1 MISHQ
6 RDPMSAGSSRDGF
19 IIIAVLWMLIAL
31 ATLASIYSVYIANT
45 AMALS
50 VSDDA
55 LQAELLVNASLEL
68 TSYRFSSAKDAQNP
82 GGPGG
87 PGAPGVPGRPKVNVP
102 SRGGFSFRAGAAS
115 VGVTFVSEAARIDLN
130 EAPMPMLA
138 GLFAAFGV
146 KSEDAVEY
154 ANRIIGWRD
163 PPKEGAAKE
172 GAAKEGAAKEGAA
185 KEGAAFD
192 EEGLYRSAGLKYPP
206 RGGPFPHVDELRLV
220 YGLPPALID
229 RILPFVTVYSGLA
242 KVNVLDAAPEVIA
255 ALPGMTPGVLNAFL
269 DKRESGPVD
278 EQSLPRLLGP
288 SQEGATLDPS
298 AAYRVQV
305 RIAFDNGRQVY
316 TEAVILTGTT
326 EAPYHVLY
334 WRDDAGN
341 GPGQLR
347 AGVGLR

>member
-6 RDPMSAGSSRDGF
+6 RDPMVAGSSRDGF

-45 AMALS
+45 AMALA
-50 VSDDA
+50 VSDDS
-55 LQAELLVNASLEL
+55 LQAELLVTTSLEL
-68 TSYRFSSAKDAQNP
+68 TAYRFSSTKDAQNP
-82 GGPGG
+82 QGPGG
-87 PGAPGVPGRPKVNVP
+87 LGAPGVPGIPGGVRKTQP

-115 VGVTFVSEAARIDLN
+115 VGVTFISEAARIDLN

-146 KSEDAVEY
+146 KSEDAVEF
-154 ANRIIGWRD
+154 ANRIVGWRD
-163 PPKEGAAKE
+163 PPKEGAPKE
-172 GAAKEGAAKEGAA
+172 GGPKENAAS
-185 KEGAAFD
+185 
-192 EEGLYRSAGLKYPP
+192 EEELYRSAGLRYPP

-229 RILPFVTVYSGLA
+229 RIMPFVTVYSGLP

-269 DKRESGPVD
+269 DKREAGPVD

-288 SQEGATLDPS
+288 SQEGATIEPS
-298 AAYRVQV
+298 PAYRVQV
-305 RIAFDNGRQVY
+305 RIAFDNGRQVES
-316 TEAVILTGTT
+316 EAVILTGTT

-334 WRDDAGN
+334 WRDDASN

-347 AGVGLR
+347 VGVGLR

>member
-6 RDPMSAGSSRDGF
+6 RDPMAAGSGRDGF

-45 AMALS
+45 AMALA
-50 VSDDA
+50 VSDDS
-55 LQAELLVNASLEL
+55 LQAELLVTTSLEL
-68 TSYRFSSAKDAQNP
+68 TAYRFSSTKDAQNP
-82 GGPGG
+82 QGPGG
-87 PGAPGVPGRPKVNVP
+87 LGVPGVSGVPGIPGGAKKTQP
-102 SRGGFSFRAGAAS
+102 SRGGFSFRAGAAN

-146 KSEDAVEY
+146 KSEDAVEF
-154 ANRIIGWRD
+154 ANRIVGWRD

-172 GAAKEGAAKEGAA
+172 GAAA
-185 KEGAAFD
+185 D

-229 RILPFVTVYSGLA
+229 RIMPFVTVYSGLP

-269 DKRESGPVD
+269 DRREAGPVD

-288 SQEGATLDPS
+288 SQEGATVEPS

-305 RIAFDNGRQVY
+305 RIAFDNGRQV
-316 TEAVILTGTT
+316 EFEVVIMTGTT

-334 WRDDAGN
+334 WRDEASN
-341 GPGQLR
+341 GSGGLR
-347 AGVGLR
+347 TGVGLR

>member
-1 MISHQ
+1 VTNMISHR
-6 RDPMSAGSSRDGF
+6 RDPLYAGSSRDGF

-68 TSYRFSSAKDAQNP
+68 TSYRFSSTKDAQNP
-82 GGPGG
+82 QGPGGLGG
-87 PGAPGVPGRPKVNVP
+87 PGAPGIPGRPKVNLP
-102 SRGGFSFRAGAAS
+102 SRGAFSFRAGAAS
-115 VGVTFVSEAARIDLN
+115 VGVTFLSEAARIDLN
-130 EAPMPMLA
+130 EAPMQMLA

-154 ANRIIGWRD
+154 ANRIVGWRD
-163 PPKEGAAKE
+163 PPKEGAARE
-172 GAAKEGAAKEGAA
+172 GATREGGPS
-185 KEGAAFD
+185 D

-229 RILPFVTVYSGLA
+229 RIMPFVTVYSGLA

-269 DKRESGPVD
+269 DKREAGPVD

-288 SQEGATLDPS
+288 SQEGATVEPS
-298 AAYRVQV
+298 ATYRVQV
-305 RIAFDNGRQVY
+305 RIAFDNGRQIES
-316 TEAVILTGTT
+316 EAVIMTGTT

-334 WRDDAGN
+334 WRDDASN

-347 AGVGLR
+347 MGVGLR

>member
-6 RDPMSAGSSRDGF
+6 RDPISAGSGRDGF

-45 AMALS
+45 AMALA
-50 VSDDA
+50 VSDDS
-55 LQAELLVNASLEL
+55 LQAELLVTTSLEL
-68 TSYRFSSAKDAQNP
+68 AAYGLSPSTDTP
-82 GGPGG
+82 GPGG
-87 PGAPGVPGRPKVNVP
+87 GPGVPGGVPGIPGGAKAKLP
-102 SRGGFSFRAGAAS
+102 SRGGFSFRAGAAN
-115 VGVTFVSEAARIDLN
+115 VGVTFISEAARIDLN
-130 EAPMPMLA
+130 EAPLAMLA

-154 ANRIIGWRD
+154 ADRIIGWRD
-163 PPKEGAAKE
+163 PPKEGAANE
-172 GAAKEGAAKEGAA
+172 
-185 KEGAAFD
+185 
-192 EEGLYRSAGLKYPP
+192 EEGYYRSAGLKYPP

-229 RILPFVTVYSGLA
+229 RMLPFVTVYSGLP

-255 ALPGMTPGVLNAFL
+255 ALPGMTPALLNAFL

-288 SQEGATLDPS
+288 SQEGATVEPS

-305 RIAFDNGRQVY
+305 RIAFDNGRRVES
-316 TEAVILTGTT
+316 EAVILTGTL

-334 WRDDAGN
+334 WRDDASN

>member
-6 RDPMSAGSSRDGF
+6 RDPMVAGSSRDGF

-45 AMALS
+45 AMALA
-50 VSDDA
+50 VSDDS
-55 LQAELLVNASLEL
+55 LQAELLVTTSLEL
-68 TSYRFSSAKDAQNP
+68 TAYRFSSTKDAQNP
-82 GGPGG
+82 QGPGG
-87 PGAPGVPGRPKVNVP
+87 LGAPGVPGIPGGVRKTQP

-115 VGVTFVSEAARIDLN
+115 VGVTFISEAARIDLN

-146 KSEDAVEY
+146 KSEDAVEF
-154 ANRIIGWRD
+154 ANRIVGWRD
-163 PPKEGAAKE
+163 PPKEGAPKE
-172 GAAKEGAAKEGAA
+172 GGPKENAAS
-185 KEGAAFD
+185 
-192 EEGLYRSAGLKYPP
+192 EEELYRSAGLRYPP

-229 RILPFVTVYSGLA
+229 RIMPFVTVYSGLP

-269 DKRESGPVD
+269 DKREAGPVD

-288 SQEGATLDPS
+288 SQEGATIEPS
-298 AAYRVQV
+298 PAYRVQV
-305 RIAFDNGRQVY
+305 RIAFDNGRQVES
-316 TEAVILTGTT
+316 EAVIVTGTT

-334 WRDDAGN
+334 WRDDASN

-347 AGVGLR
+347 VGVGLR

>member
-1 MISHQ
+1 MKNMSSHQ
-6 RDPMSAGSSRDGF
+6 HDPMSAGSGRDGF

-45 AMALS
+45 AMALA
-50 VSDDA
+50 VSDDS
-55 LQAELLVNASLEL
+55 LQAELLVTTSLEL
-68 TSYRFSSAKDAQNP
+68 TAYRFSASKDAQNP
-82 GGPGG
+82 
-87 PGAPGVPGRPKVNVP
+87 PGAGVPGLPGFPGGAKPKPP
-102 SRGGFSFRAGAAS
+102 SRGGFSFRAGAAN

-146 KSEDAVEY
+146 KSEDAVDY
-154 ANRIIGWRD
+154 ADRIIGWRD
-163 PPKEGAAKE
+163 PPKDAAASKERAASKE
-172 GAAKEGAAKEGAA
+172 GAAP
-185 KEGAAFD
+185 D

-220 YGLPPALID
+220 YGLPPGLID
-229 RILPFVTVYSGLA
+229 RIMPFVTVYSGLP

-255 ALPGMTPGVLNAFL
+255 ALPGMTPRLLNAFL

-278 EQSLPRLLGP
+278 EQSLQGLLGP
-288 SQEGATLDPS
+288 SQEGATVEAS
-298 AAYRVQV
+298 TAYRVQV
-305 RIAFDNGRQVY
+305 RIAFDNGRQVES
-316 TEAVILTGTT
+316 EAVILTGTT

-334 WRDDAGN
+334 WRDDASN

-347 AGVGLR
+347 AGMGSR

>member
-1 MISHQ
+1 VKNMISHQ
-6 RDPMSAGSSRDGF
+6 RDPMSAGSGRDGF

-45 AMALS
+45 AMALA
-50 VSDDA
+50 VSDDF
-55 LQAELLVNASLEL
+55 LQADLLVTTSLEL
-68 TSYRFSSAKDAQNP
+68 TAYGLSSSKDAQ
-82 GGPGG
+82 GPRGV
-87 PGAPGVPGRPKVNVP
+87 PGVPSVPGVAKVKLP
-102 SRGGFSFRAGAAS
+102 SRGGFSFRAAAAN
-115 VGVTFVSEAARIDLN
+115 VGVTFISEAARIDLN
-130 EAPMPMLA
+130 QAPMPMLA

-154 ANRIIGWRD
+154 ANRIIGWRE
-163 PPKEGAAKE
+163 PPKEGTAKEGTAKE
-172 GAAKEGAAKEGAA
+172 GAPA
-185 KEGAAFD
+185 D
-192 EEGLYRSAGLKYPP
+192 EDGLYRSAGLKYPP

-220 YGLPPALID
+220 YELPPALID
-229 RILPFVTVYSGLA
+229 RVMPFVTVYSGLP

-255 ALPGMTPGVLNAFL
+255 ALPGMTPALLNSFL

-288 SQEGATLDPS
+288 SQEGATVEPS

-305 RIAFDNGRQVY
+305 QIAFDNGRRIES
-316 TEAVILTGTT
+316 EAVILTGTT

-334 WRDDAGN
+334 WRDDASN

-347 AGVGLR
+347 GGMGLR

>member
-6 RDPMSAGSSRDGF
+6 RDPMVAGSSRDGF

-45 AMALS
+45 AMALA
-50 VSDDA
+50 VSDDS
-55 LQAELLVNASLEL
+55 LQAELLVTTSLEL
-68 TSYRFSSAKDAQNP
+68 TAYRFSSTKDAQNP
-82 GGPGG
+82 QGPGG
-87 PGAPGVPGRPKVNVP
+87 LGAPGVPGIPGGVRKTQP

-115 VGVTFVSEAARIDLN
+115 VGVTFISEAARIDLN

-146 KSEDAVEY
+146 KSEDAVEF
-154 ANRIIGWRD
+154 ANRIVGWRD
-163 PPKEGAAKE
+163 PPKEGAPKE
-172 GAAKEGAAKEGAA
+172 GGPKENAAS
-185 KEGAAFD
+185 
-192 EEGLYRSAGLKYPP
+192 EEELYRSVGLRYPP

-229 RILPFVTVYSGLA
+229 RIMPFVTVYSGLP

-269 DKRESGPVD
+269 DKREAGPVD

-288 SQEGATLDPS
+288 SQEGATIEPS
-298 AAYRVQV
+298 PAYRVQV
-305 RIAFDNGRQVY
+305 RIVFDNGRQVES
-316 TEAVILTGTT
+316 EAVILTGTT

-334 WRDDAGN
+334 WRDDASN

-347 AGVGLR
+347 VGVGLR

>member
-1 MISHQ
+1 MVSHQ
-6 RDPMSAGSSRDGF
+6 RDPISAGSGRDGF

-45 AMALS
+45 AMALA
-50 VSDDA
+50 VSDDS
-55 LQAELLVNASLEL
+55 LQAELLVTTSLEL
-68 TSYRFSSAKDAQNP
+68 TAYGLTPPKDAQ
-82 GGPGG
+82 GPGG
-87 PGAPGVPGRPKVNVP
+87 GPGVPGGVPGMPGGAKSKVP
-102 SRGGFSFRAGAAS
+102 SRGGFGFRAGAAN
-115 VGVTFVSEAARIDLN
+115 VRVTFISEAARIDLN
-130 EAPMPMLA
+130 EAPLAMLA

-146 KSEDAVEY
+146 KSDDAVVY
-154 ANRIIGWRD
+154 ADRIIAWRD
-163 PPKEGAAKE
+163 PPKDGAPSE
-172 GAAKEGAAKEGAA
+172 
-185 KEGAAFD
+185 
-192 EEGLYRSAGLKYPP
+192 EEGYYRSAGLKYPP

-220 YGLPPALID
+220 YGVPPALID
-229 RILPFVTVYSGLA
+229 RILPFVTVYSGLP

-255 ALPGMTPGVLNAFL
+255 ALPGMTPALLNAFL

-288 SQEGATLDPS
+288 SQEGATVEPS

-305 RIAFDNGRQVY
+305 LIAFDNGRQVS

-334 WRDDAGN
+334 WRDDAGI
-341 GPGQLR
+341 GPGQRR

>member
-6 RDPMSAGSSRDGF
+6 RDPVPAGSSRDGF
-19 IIIAVLWMLIAL
+19 IIVAVLWMLIAL

-50 VSDDA
+50 VSDDS
-55 LQAELLVNASLEL
+55 LQAELLVNTSLEL
-68 TSYRFSSAKDAQNP
+68 TGYQFSSVKDAQSP
-82 GGPGG
+82 QGPGG
-87 PGAPGVPGRPKVNVP
+87 PGAPGVPGLAKPKVP
-102 SRGGFSFRAGAAS
+102 SRGGFNFRAGAAS

-138 GLFAAFGV
+138 GLFAALGV
-146 KSEDAVEY
+146 KSEAAVDY
-154 ANRIIGWRD
+154 ANRILGWRD
-163 PPKEGAAKE
+163 PPKEGAASE
-172 GAAKEGAAKEGAA
+172 
-185 KEGAAFD
+185 

-229 RILPFVTVYSGLA
+229 RIMPFVTVYSGLP

-269 DKRESGPVD
+269 DKREAGPVD
-278 EQSLPRLLGP
+278 ERSLPSLLGP
-288 SQEGATLDPS
+288 SQEGATVEPS
-298 AAYRVQV
+298 ATYRVQV
-305 RIAFDNGRQVY
+305 RIAFDNGRQV
-316 TEAVILTGTT
+316 ESEVVIMTGTS

-334 WRDDAGN
+334 WRDDPSN
-341 GPGQLR
+341 GPGGLR
-347 AGVGLR
+347 TGVGLR